1 MAEVVLSHGR
11 PGIKANACL
20 SFLQA
25 FGAFQTLPQMTSIAG
40 FFFFSVQTVGHTRA
54 NKVTVLYVPDCD
66 IVELLTDTVIQG

>member
-11 PGIKANACL
+11 PGIKANAWL
-20 SFLQA
+20 SFLQ
-25 FGAFQTLPQMTSIAG
+25 AFQTLPQMTSIAG
-40 FFFFSVQTVGHTRA
+40 YFCFSVQTVGHTHA